1 MKLRKLSDLKDVKEE
16 NWDGRQ
22 AGQCGGGKFDTHM
35 MRRMVMMMM
44 MMMMQIM
51 MMRTMMM
58 NLTGKCGSAGD
69 QVEGNGAAS

>member
-1 MKLRKLSDLKDVKEE
+1 
-16 NWDGRQ
+16 
-22 AGQCGGGKFDTHM
+22 M

-69 QVEGNGAAS
+69 QVEGNGAASGDERGRGKKGNLFHLVFFF